1 MKGTRRMNT
10 GDLSGTVAAVPV
22 GLAASG
28 GSGRVRRG
36 RSLPALIL
44 LFFVLVPFT
53 IAALDVPPLEGR
65 VNDRAGM
72 IGSAAE
78 RDLTA
83 YLQALEEASGVQMA
97 ILTVPTLGGEVLENF
112 SIRVTDEWQLGSA
125 DGDTGVLLL
134 VAEAEKQIR
143 IEVGYGLEG
152 ELTDA
157 KSGYIIR
164 NAIQPRFQ
172 RGDFDGGFLAA
183 AQAVGGVVTGEVEI
197 PASAA
202 SGRET
207 GSSTAPIGFSFNVVV
222 FLIVFALGALG
233 RRRRYGSVGRA
244 LFWGMLL
251 GGGHRHGGYRR
262 SGFGGGFGGG
272 GFSGGGFSGGGGGFG
287 GGGASGGW

>member
-1 MKGTRRMNT
+1 MNRIRRPNA
-10 GDLSGTVAAVPV
+10 GNHRDDRFLRSFIGLIALAVLLLPVAI
-22 GLAASG
+22 G
-28 GSGRVRRG
+28 
-36 RSLPALIL
+36 ALE
-44 LFFVLVPFT
+44 
-53 IAALDVPPLEGR
+53 VPPLEGR

-78 RDLTA
+78 RELTA

-97 ILTVPTLGGEVLENF
+97 ILTVPTLDGDPLEDF
-112 SIRVTDEWQLGSA
+112 SIRVTEEWQLGSA
-125 DGDTGVLLL
+125 DEDNGVLLL
-134 VAEAEKQIR
+134 VTETEKQIR

-183 AQAVGGVVTGEVEI
+183 AQAIGGVVTGEVEI
-197 PASAA
+197 PASTA
-202 SGRET
+202 SGRDR
-207 GSSTAPIGFSFNVVV
+207 GNATAPIGFSFNFGV
-222 FLIVFALGALG
+222 FLLIFALGAFG
-233 RRRRYGSVGRA
+233 RRRRRGSFGRA

-262 SGFGGGFGGG
+262 SGFGGGG

>member
-1 MKGTRRMNT
+1 MKKVV
-10 GDLSGTVAAVPV
+10 LLVFF
-22 GLAASG
+22 
-28 GSGRVRRG
+28 
-36 RSLPALIL
+36 LPLTLGALE
-44 LFFVLVPFT
+44 
-53 IAALDVPPLEGR
+53 VPPLEGR

-72 IGSAAE
+72 ISAAAE
-78 RDLTA
+78 RELTT

-97 ILTVPTLGGEVLENF
+97 ILTVPALGGEVLEDF
-112 SIRVTDEWQLGSA
+112 SIRVTDAWQLGSA
-125 DGDTGVLLL
+125 DDDNGILLL

-172 RGDFDGGFLAA
+172 RGDYDGGFLAA
-183 AQAVGGVVTGEVEI
+183 TQAVGGVVTGEVEI
-197 PASAA
+197 PVSAT
-202 SGRET
+202 SGGDRVT
-207 GSSTAPIGFSFNVVV
+207 STAPVGFSFNFAV

-233 RRRRYGSVGRA
+233 RRRRYGSFGRA

-251 GGGHRHGGYRR
+251 GGGHRHSGYRR
-262 SGFGGGFGGG
+262 SGFGGGGFSGG
-272 GFSGGGFSGGGGGFG
+272 GFGGGFSGGGGGFG